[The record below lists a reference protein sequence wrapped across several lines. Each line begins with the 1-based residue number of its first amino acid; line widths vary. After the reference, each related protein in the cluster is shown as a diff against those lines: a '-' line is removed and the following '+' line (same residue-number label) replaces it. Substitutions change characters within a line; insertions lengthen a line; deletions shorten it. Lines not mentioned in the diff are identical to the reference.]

1 MKKRDV
7 NLSTNKF
14 IIVTGLTRSGKT
26 ALVPI
31 ISSMK
36 NTEQYFFNTTV
47 ENLTTYNFLKLI
59 NDQIATSL
67 IVHTLNEEIFDK
79 IYGRNLNNKKFDL
92 TNIKKYRGEVDYQ
105 KRILT
110 KKSNFFTKKILKK
123 YFSDFIS

>member
-1 MKKRDV
+1 
-7 NLSTNKF
+7 
-14 IIVTGLTRSGKT
+14 
-26 ALVPI
+26 
-31 ISSMK
+31 MK

-110 KKSNFFTKKILKK
+110 KKSNFFTKKILKNI
-123 YFSDFIS
+123 FSDFIS